1 MQIFKAIG
9 IALLAALVWEILRK
23 TGMLVH
29 ALIRKRNALS
39 TLLDFDHH
47 VVLAATPPAGD
58 EANDP
63 RGAYDPGEAQA
74 EVAAALA
81 RRIRGRFETDAKE
94 NSLKYSTS
102 HQIVIGSPRHNGVA
116 DDLQRA
122 FDLPFQYVVTTAAGG
137 GRDRVFSIVTSQG
150 DELTPSRDDGGEQ
163 DGERI
168 DYGILFLGKLASGKK
183 VLWIS
188 GIHDAGT
195 RGVHDYLVRNAAPIH
210 DALADPERDGDGLA
224 WLFRVRYTTGTDDYA
239 TGTDDCTTGTDD
251 ATEARDT
258 GDCAKIAIRSTE
270 LLGGPLAATRKTGA
284 KPRALICDLG
294 RVIVDFDR
302 NRTYRAFAKRL
313 GKPAEELRAQVDRTD
328 LAKRYE
334 SGAID
339 DDTFCDELA
348 AVLGGDSHTLPRDFI
363 EKFYG
368 DIFSPIPEVVAALE
382 YLRRQEEVPLVLLSN
397 TCPLHFSWIS
407 DDCADAIGLFDE
419 AVLSFDVKILK
430 PDPEI
435 FQIALDKALACCS
448 NGSGNGSAKPVPA
461 TPATPADV
469 LYIDDME
476 EYVET
481 AKSLGMRGIVFRSYP
496 RFVFWL
502 RRAGLYVP

>member
-23 TGMLVH
+23 TGVLVH
-29 ALIRKRNALS
+29 THIRRRNALS
-39 TLLDFDHH
+39 MLLDFDHH
-47 VVLAATPPAGD
+47 VVLAAAPPS
-58 EANDP
+58 
-63 RGAYDPGEAQA
+63 GEKESEPSKAQT

-102 HQIVIGSPRHNGVA
+102 HQIVIGSPQHNGMA

-122 FDLPFQYVVTTAAGG
+122 FDLPFQYVITTAAGG
-137 GRDRVFSIVTSQG
+137 GRDRAFSIVTSQG

-163 DGERI
+163 KGERI

-183 VLWIS
+183 ILSIS

-195 RGVHDYLVRNAAPIH
+195 LGVHDYLTRNAAPIL
-210 DALADPERDGDGLA
+210 DALTDPENGGDGLA
-224 WLFRVRYTTGTDDYA
+224 WLIRVRYRTGA
-239 TGTDDCTTGTDD
+239 DD
-251 ATEARDT
+251 ATETIDT
-258 GDCAKIAIRSTE
+258 GSSAEIVIESTE
-270 LLGGPLAATRKTGA
+270 LLGGPLGANRKTGP

-302 NRTYRAFAKRL
+302 NKTYRAFAKRL
-313 GKPAEELRAQVDRTD
+313 GKPAGELRAQVDRTD

-348 AVLGGDSHTLPRDFI
+348 TILGGDSHTLPRDFI

-368 DIFSPIPEVVAALE
+368 DIFSPIREVVAALE
-382 YLRRQEEVPLVLLSN
+382 HLRRREEVPLVLLSN

-407 DDCADAIGLFDE
+407 DDCADAIGLFDD

-430 PDPEI
+430 PDREI
-435 FQIALDKALACCS
+435 FQIALDKAIASCS
-448 NGSGNGSAKPVPA
+448 NGSAEPA
-461 TPATPADV
+461 PATPADV
-469 LYIDDME
+469 IYVDDME

-481 AKSLGMRGIVFRSYP
+481 ARSLGMRGIVFRSYP
-496 RFVFWL
+496 RFVFCL